1 MLIYYNIVCPL
12 SNLIPTY
19 IYIYII
25 QYDIGT
31 VVIYIYSIV
40 GTSCVCVRAL
50 TFWIVNDYN
59 NLCLNPDLV

>member
-1 MLIYYNIVCPL
+1 MYLGWLNNICLYYNIVCL
-12 SNLIPTY
+12 L
-19 IYIYII
+19 YII
-25 QYDIGT
+25 YNTIS
-31 VVIYIYSIV
+31 VLLLYSIV